1 MRENTC
7 GKSWL
12 QMRNNRT
19 AVTTN
24 VTAALVVVMI
34 LVGLVIGYAAS
45 MFMGPRPAAVTTTS
59 TKSSTTT
66 VLETTTITISTTFT
80 EEKWKLDGVVEEN
93 EYVHSLEVADG
104 RYLVHWRNDDEY
116 LYMALEGQTDGWV
129 SIGFEPSVSMKDADM
144 VFGWVRDGEA
154 TVLDLY
160 STGPTGPHPTDEEL
174 GGTNDVLEYGGSE
187 KDGYTVV
194 EFKRNLDTQ
203 DKYDKTFAR
212 GQTIKIIWAF
222 ADVDE
227 LETKHNIAR
236 GSGELTLD

>member
-1 MRENTC
+1 
-7 GKSWL
+7 
-12 QMRNNRT
+12 MRNNRT

-129 SIGFEPSVSMKDADM
+129 SIGFEPS
-144 VFGWVRDGEA
+144 
-154 TVLDLY
+154 Y

>member
-1 MRENTC
+1 MRD
-7 GKSWL
+7 
-12 QMRNNRT
+12 NRT

-24 VTAALVVVMI
+24 VIAALVVVII
-34 LVGLVIGYAAS
+34 LVGLVVGYAAS
-45 MFMGPRPAAVTTTS
+45 IFMGPRPAPETTTS

-66 VLETTTITISTTFT
+66 VLETSTITVSTTLT
-80 EEKWKLDGVVEEN
+80 EEKWKPDGVVEED

-104 RYLVHWRNDDEY
+104 RLLVHWRNDDEH

-129 SIGFEPSVSMKDADM
+129 SIGFEPSVSMRDADM
-144 VFGWVRDGEA
+144 VFGWVKDGEA

-174 GGTNDVLEYGGSE
+174 GGANDVLEYGGSE

-194 EFKRNLDTQ
+194 EFKRKLDTQ
-203 DKYDKTFAR
+203 DKYDKPFTR
-212 GQTIKIIWAF
+212 GQTIRIIWAF

-227 LETKHNIAR
+227 LDTKHNIAR